1 MALQPYVV
9 TSNAY
14 NIFTFPFKV
23 NKLSQVNTGVV
34 GLFPSCCLSLQYQ
47 KIAQKFIKKYSLVN
61 MVKYENLHLDII
73 DIIVIRINLAT
84 HSNFFTAVNYRFM
97 ANQYCINSGCDKGC
111 CHLVSFFSLLWLP
124 TKRMQQAFIER
135 MTVSECCNEKQL
147 LSGDWFYV
155 IRAWRLL
162 QLTFSAQCY
171 QSAHILFCIQLHTRH
186 NIAHTSEATF
196 KWTSTFWPSSTDCSH
211 SSTLSEIW
219 TIQYPCSKQK
229 RKLLSSGSARRNN
242 FIFNDI
248 KCNI

>member
-1 MALQPYVV
+1 MA
-9 TSNAY
+9 
-14 NIFTFPFKV
+14 
-23 NKLSQVNTGVV
+23 SQ
-34 GLFPSCCLSLQYQ
+34 
-47 KIAQKFIKKYSLVN
+47 YS
-61 MVKYENLHLDII
+61 
-73 DIIVIRINLAT
+73 
-84 HSNFFTAVNYRFM
+84 
-97 ANQYCINSGCDKGC
+97 INSGCDKGC

-162 QLTFSAQCY
+162 QHTFSAQCY